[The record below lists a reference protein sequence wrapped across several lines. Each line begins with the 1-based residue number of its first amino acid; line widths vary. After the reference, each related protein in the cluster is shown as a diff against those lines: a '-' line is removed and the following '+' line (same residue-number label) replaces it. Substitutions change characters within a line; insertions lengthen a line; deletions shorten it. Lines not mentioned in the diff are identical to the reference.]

1 MADEPRTLRSG
12 RYYTEAELAAAA
24 LAAVHR
30 AVGHGKAYPSRAA
43 LIAAL
48 NAGTPEGTPEPV
60 NAPSLSAALALAD
73 PARPGS
79 KYDRGQKVRRLILR
93 RLPPGFVVADEPR
106 WNGEPDPTDVLP
118 LP

>member
-1 MADEPRTLRSG
+1 MADDPRPLRSG
-12 RYYTEAELAAAA
+12 RYYSEPELAAAA

-30 AVGHGKAYPSRAA
+30 MVGHGKPYRSRKA

-60 NAPSLSAALALAD
+60 NASSLSAALALAD
-73 PARPGS
+73 PDRPGS
-79 KYDRGQKVRRLILR
+79 KYDRGATLRRLILR
-93 RLPPGFVVADEPR
+93 RLPPGFVVASEAR
-106 WNGEPDPTDVLP
+106 WSGEPDPTDVLK